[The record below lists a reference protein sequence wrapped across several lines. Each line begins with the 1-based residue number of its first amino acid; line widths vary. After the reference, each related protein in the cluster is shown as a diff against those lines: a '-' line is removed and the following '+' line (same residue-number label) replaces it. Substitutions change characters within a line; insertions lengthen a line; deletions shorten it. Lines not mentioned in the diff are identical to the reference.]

1 MALNDNARLR
11 QLVGDYYHGL
21 ISLDS
26 YRQQRAE
33 LLDNIGAQVDEQSDT
48 RTNKKKNSVA
58 EAASAAKPAPASS
71 GVPGSASGSRKSGI
85 IAASIAGIVIVGL
98 VVATQMFEIDTA
110 PELGAKQEA
119 AVPESGVARG
129 DALIEE
135 FLSRSDWSPDGL
147 SNFQLAWR
155 ALDDGQ
161 RRLAKE
167 GRSYRQLTTR
177 LHQRIR
183 EEIALGA
190 AAGSDRLDALEGFA
204 ETLGVP
210 YRGAL
215 PPVANRVTQEDTSI
229 RVESHEEPVVPE
241 TVTADVAAEPT
252 KRITVEADPPVFET
266 PPIDNAKQ
274 ATDEGDPPVEVP
286 ASDPNPALSESAKP
300 AVAVDDPCPPK
311 IAETRRPYCQDM
323 LSNGSKGPPLVV
335 LPTGSFQMGNDGVD
349 TESPAHP
356 VEIANNI
363 AMSRFEITADEFAEY
378 CAATGLSCP
387 DSVWGG
393 DYPVVSV
400 SWDDAV
406 AYTDWLS
413 ETTGFRYRLPSEAE
427 WEFAARAGTQSP
439 YSFGDSITPS
449 AAFSSENGAAESP
462 LPRTDR
468 SINRNPFR
476 LYHMSG
482 NVREWTMDA
491 WYPDYENARLD
502 GSARSHET
510 EALRVVRG
518 GSFTDPG
525 HKLRSAAREPL
536 DRSHRDTVTGFRVV
550 RDVLPTTH

>member
-1 MALNDNARLR
+1 MEVNDNARLR
-11 QLVGDYYHGL
+11 QLVGDYYQGL
-21 ISLDS
+21 ISPDS

-33 LLDNIGAQVDEQSDT
+33 LLDNIGAQVDEQSNT

-58 EAASAAKPAPASS
+58 EAASAAKPALASS
-71 GVPGSASGSRKSGI
+71 GVPGSAPGSRTSVI
-85 IAASIAGIVIVGL
+85 IAASIAAIVIVGL
-98 VVATQMFEIDTA
+98 VVATQLFEIDIA
-110 PELGAKQEA
+110 PELDAKQEA
-119 AVPESGVARG
+119 AVPESGIARG

-135 FLSRSDWSPDGL
+135 FLSRNDWSPDGL
-147 SNFQLAWR
+147 SNFRNAWR

-161 RRLAKE
+161 RRLATE
-167 GRSYRQLTTR
+167 GSSYRKLTTM
-177 LHQRIR
+177 LNQRIR

-190 AAGSDRLDALEGFA
+190 AAGSDRLGSLEGFA

-215 PPVANRVTQEDTSI
+215 PPVANRVTQEDTSM
-229 RVESHEEPVVPE
+229 RVNSHEKPVVTE
-241 TVTADVAAEPT
+241 TVAADEAAEPIEP
-252 KRITVEADPPVFET
+252 ITSEAGPPVSET
-266 PPIDNAKQ
+266 PPTSIAKQ
-274 ATDEGDPPVEVP
+274 AIDEAGPPIEVP
-286 ASDPNPALSESAKP
+286 ASDPNPESLESANP
-300 AVAVDDPCPPK
+300 AVAVDDPCTPE

-323 LSNGSKGPPLVV
+323 LSGGSKGPPLVV
-335 LPTGSFQMGNDGVD
+335 LPVGSFQMGNDGVD
-349 TESPAHP
+349 TESPAHL
-356 VEIANNI
+356 VEIAKNI

-378 CAATGLSCP
+378 CAATGSSCP

-393 DYPVVSV
+393 DHPVVSV

-427 WEFAARAGTQSP
+427 WEFAARAGTLSP

-502 GSARSHET
+502 GSARSHEA

-536 DRSHRDTVTGFRVV
+536 DRAHRDTVTGFRVV
-550 RDVLPTTH
+550 REVSAATP